1 MLEFSENVEVNPAVS
16 QEFQSNRMS
25 AGERTT
31 AKLLRWLP
39 LFVFLAVALP
49 LPAYFLLRYFAATE
63 NVGEYMIFA
72 MTSLAASTLFGL
84 VAAFLAVLY
93 RKFWERRLRERVA
106 TDGITADE
114 LSLFASELTA
124 AQRSSLA
131 QMEAQNPLLADAYRD
146 TLAARITASRVL
158 DSARREAV
166 AVEQRLKSAA
176 GLQSVSRGE
185 LEQDLRKDRER
196 LSRTEREA
204 TEHQQEIETRLQI
217 IEAMSSRGS
226 SEAET
231 RDALGRL
238 GSVRDNV
245 PYGLTAARL
254 EQEAYEEIEQEL
266 REHDTRGKLR
276 EAKTEKELREL
287 PPRQQDIQG
296 G

>member
-1 MLEFSENVEVNPAVS
+1 MEVNPAMS
-16 QEFQSNRMS
+16 QVRQSNRMS

-31 AKLLRWLP
+31 AKLLRWSP
-39 LFVFLAVALP
+39 LFAFLAVALP

-72 MTSLAASTLFGL
+72 LTALAASTVFGL

-93 RKFWERRLRERVA
+93 RKSWERKLRERIA
-106 TDGITADE
+106 TDGVTADE

-124 AQRSSLA
+124 AQRRALA
-131 QMEAQNPLLADAYRD
+131 QMDTQNPSLAYAYRE

-158 DSARREAV
+158 DSTRREAV
-166 AVEQRLKSAA
+166 AVEQRMKSAA

-185 LEQDLRKDRER
+185 LEKDLRKDRER

-204 TEHQQEIETRLQI
+204 ADHQQEIETRLQT
-217 IEAMSSRGS
+217 IEAIAGRGS

-231 RDALGRL
+231 RDALQRL

-245 PYGLTAARL
+245 PFGLTATRL
-254 EQEAYEEIEQEL
+254 EQEAYEEIEEEFREKDTEEKLRRQKIERAL
-266 REHDTRGKLR
+266 RES
-276 EAKTEKELREL
+276 
-287 PPRQQDIQG
+287 PPEQQG
-296 G
+296 R